1 MNKKGESTMESKL
14 IDFKKQLNDILIRL
28 RKDTA
33 PYMKK
38 MPLVAAKMADIEKLY
53 KERIEETKPQIMFF
67 GIYNAGKSSLLN
79 ELLRDDVA
87 KVADVPTTDHVDY
100 YNWRGYII
108 ADTPGVGAPIEHEE
122 VTNEAIRKADV
133 VLFVMTNAGSFEKKE
148 NYVRMKDIIDARK
161 KVIIVINDKSDFL
174 PQERYEEMM
183 QVQQKI
189 YDNMMALGID
199 HVKERF
205 TILFVNA
212 KLAHKG
218 RIANKHLLWERS
230 QIAELES
237 YILSEMKNSDDFA
250 VIRHAI
256 YEINQDVEAIKKQ
269 ISNVDTNP
277 EYVAIQKVLNGL
289 HDAKIQVR
297 KNMSDFI
304 SSQTNKL
311 GVTLPDAIWAVKE
324 DQTKIDQTVQQAQ
337 QNLSEKVKAHLE
349 DQLQTVVDDLAMNW
363 TNFVVEMQ
371 KLESQRIRVDEPQI
385 DVDQSTEIPEENTD
399 FIKEGMGAWAESKM
413 DAETAR
419 TMVGEGTKFVES
431 IMKDCGVKIGR
442 GGKYFLKKTGLGALI
457 KSVPIIAKIP
467 VPPLEI
473 VLLGY
478 TALKHF
484 LGDDGAYERA
494 RAEAERENAIA
505 EAKAQAE
512 EQARQALQQKCLY
525 MADDIKEKLI
535 LWTNQV
541 IRSHIGNYED
551 NLSDKM
557 NTLMNDQTNALGV
570 ANCLAKI
577 SDDYDKLAI
586 DMKGSK

>member
-1 MNKKGESTMESKL
+1 MESKL
-14 IDFKKQLNDILIRL
+14 IDFKKQLNDILTRL
-28 RKDTA
+28 KEDTA
-33 PYMKK
+33 PYMEK
-38 MPLVAAKMADIEKLY
+38 MPVVAAKMADIEKLY
-53 KERIEETKPQIMFF
+53 KEKIENTKPQIMFF
-67 GIYNAGKSSLLN
+67 GLYNAGKSSLLN

-100 YNWRGYII
+100 YNWRGYTI

-148 NYVRMKDIIDARK
+148 NYVRMKDIVDAGK

-189 YDNMMALGID
+189 YDNMMALDID
-199 HVKERF
+199 NVKERF

-218 RIANKHLLWERS
+218 RMANKHLLWEKS

-256 YEINQDVEAIKKQ
+256 DEINKDVEAIREQ
-269 ISNVDTNP
+269 LSQVDTNP
-277 EYVAIQKVLNGL
+277 EYMAIQKVLNGL
-289 HDAKIQVR
+289 HNAKIQVR

-311 GVTLPDAIWAVKE
+311 GCTLPDAIWAVKE
-324 DQTKIDQTVQQAQ
+324 DQAKIDQTVQQAQ

-349 DQLQTVVDDLAMNW
+349 DQLQTVVDDLSMDW

-371 KLESQRIRVDEPQI
+371 KLEAQRIRVDEPQ
-385 DVDQSTEIPEENTD
+385 VEAAQSTEIPEENTD
-399 FIKEGMGAWAESKM
+399 FIKESMGAWAESKM

-419 TMVGEGTKFVES
+419 TIASEGTQLLEGM
-431 IMKDCGVKIGR
+431 MKGAGFKIGK
-442 GGKYFLKKTGLGALI
+442 GGIGKYFLKKTGLGAFL
-457 KSVPIIAKIP
+457 KSVPFIAKVP

-473 VLLGY
+473 VILGY

-494 RAEAERENAIA
+494 RAQAERENAMA

-525 MADDIKEKLI
+525 MVDDIKENLI

-541 IRSHIGNYED
+541 IRSHIGTYED
-551 NLSDKM
+551 NLSGKM
-557 NTLMNDQTNALGV
+557 KTLMNDQTNAWGV
-570 ANCLAKI
+570 VSHLAKI

>member
-1 MNKKGESTMESKL
+1 MESKL
-14 IDFKKQLNDILIRL
+14 IDFKKQLNDILTRL
-28 RKDTA
+28 KEDTA
-33 PYMKK
+33 PYMEK
-38 MPLVAAKMADIEKLY
+38 MPIVAAKMADIEKLY
-53 KERIEETKPQIMFF
+53 KEKIENTKPQIMFF
-67 GIYNAGKSSLLN
+67 GLYNAGKSSLLN

-100 YNWRGYII
+100 YNWRGYTI

-148 NYVRMKDIIDARK
+148 NYVRMKDIIDAGK
-161 KVIIVINDKSDFL
+161 KIIIVINDKSNFL
-174 PQERYEEMM
+174 PQECYEEMM

-189 YDNMMALGID
+189 YDNMMALDID
-199 HVKERF
+199 NVKERF

-218 RIANKHLLWERS
+218 RTANKHLLWEKS

-256 YEINQDVEAIKKQ
+256 DEINKDVEAIREQ
-269 ISNVDTNP
+269 LSQVDTNP
-277 EYVAIQKVLNGL
+277 EYMAIQKVLNGL
-289 HDAKIQVR
+289 HNAKIQVR

-324 DQTKIDQTVQQAQ
+324 DQAKIDQTVQQAQ

-349 DQLQTVVDDLAMNW
+349 DQLQTVVDDLSMDW

-371 KLESQRIRVDEPQI
+371 KLEAQRIRVDEPQ
-385 DVDQSTEIPEENTD
+385 VEAAQSTEIPEENTD
-399 FIKEGMGAWAESKM
+399 FIKESMGAWAESKM

-419 TMVGEGTKFVES
+419 TIASEGTQLLEGM
-431 IMKDCGVKIGR
+431 MKGAGFKIGK
-442 GGKYFLKKTGLGALI
+442 GGIGKYFLKKTGLGAFL
-457 KSVPIIAKIP
+457 KSVPFIAKVP

-494 RAEAERENAIA
+494 KAQAERENAMA

-525 MADDIKEKLI
+525 MVDDIKENLI

-541 IRSHIGNYED
+541 IRSHIGTYED
-551 NLSDKM
+551 NLSGKM
-557 NTLMNDQTNALGV
+557 KTLMNDQTNALGV
-570 ANCLAKI
+570 ISHLAKI

>member
-1 MNKKGESTMESKL
+1 MESKL
-14 IDFKKQLNDILIRL
+14 IDFKKQLNDILTRL
-28 RKDTA
+28 KEDTA
-33 PYMKK
+33 PYMEK
-38 MPLVAAKMADIEKLY
+38 MPIVAAKMADIEKLY
-53 KERIEETKPQIMFF
+53 KEKIENTKPQIMFF
-67 GIYNAGKSSLLN
+67 GLYNAGKSSLLN

-100 YNWRGYII
+100 YNWRGYTI

-148 NYVRMKDIIDARK
+148 NYVRMKDIVDAGK

-189 YDNMMALGID
+189 YDNMMALDID
-199 HVKERF
+199 NVKERF

-218 RIANKHLLWERS
+218 RMANKPLLWEKS

-256 YEINQDVEAIKKQ
+256 DEINKDVEAIREQ
-269 ISNVDTNP
+269 LSQVDTNP
-277 EYVAIQKVLNGL
+277 EYMAIQKVLNGL
-289 HDAKIQVR
+289 HNAKIQVR

-311 GVTLPDAIWAVKE
+311 GVTLSDAIWAVKE
-324 DQTKIDQTVQQAQ
+324 DQAKIDQTVQQAQ

-349 DQLQTVVDDLAMNW
+349 DQLQTVVDDLSMDW

-371 KLESQRIRVDEPQI
+371 KLEAQRIRVDEPQ
-385 DVDQSTEIPEENTD
+385 VEAAQSTEIPEENTD
-399 FIKEGMGAWAESKM
+399 FIKESMGAWAESKM

-419 TMVGEGTKFVES
+419 TIASEGTQFLEGM
-431 IMKDCGVKIGR
+431 MKGAGFKIGR
-442 GGKYFLKKTGLGALI
+442 GGLGKYLLKKTGLGAFI
-457 KSVPIIAKIP
+457 KSVPFIAQVP

-473 VLLGY
+473 ILLGY

-494 RAEAERENAIA
+494 KAQAERENAMA

-525 MADDIKEKLI
+525 MVDDIKENLI

-541 IRSHIGNYED
+541 IRSHIGTYED
-551 NLSDKM
+551 NLSGKM
-557 NTLMNDQTNALGV
+557 KTLMNDQTNALGV
-570 ANCLAKI
+570 ISHLAKI

>member
-1 MNKKGESTMESKL
+1 MESKL
-14 IDFKKQLNDILIRL
+14 IDFKKQLNDILTRL
-28 RKDTA
+28 KEDTA
-33 PYMKK
+33 PYMEK
-38 MPLVAAKMADIEKLY
+38 MPIVAAKMADIEKLY
-53 KERIEETKPQIMFF
+53 KEKIENTKPQIMFF
-67 GIYNAGKSSLLN
+67 GLYNAGKSSLLN

-100 YNWRGYII
+100 YNWRGYTI

-148 NYVRMKDIIDARK
+148 NYVRMKDIVDAGK

-189 YDNMMALGID
+189 YDNMMALDID
-199 HVKERF
+199 NVKERF

-218 RIANKHLLWERS
+218 RTANKHLLWEKS

-256 YEINQDVEAIKKQ
+256 YEINQDVEAIVEAIREQ
-269 ISNVDTNP
+269 LSQVDTNP
-277 EYVAIQKVLNGL
+277 EYMAIQKVLNGL
-289 HDAKIQVR
+289 HNSKIQVR

-304 SSQTNKL
+304 SSQTNRL

-324 DQTKIDQTVQQAQ
+324 DQAKIDQTVQQAQ

-349 DQLQTVVDDLAMNW
+349 DQLQTVVDDLSMDW

-371 KLESQRIRVDEPQI
+371 KLEAQRIRVDEPQ
-385 DVDQSTEIPEENTD
+385 VEAAQSTEIPEENTD
-399 FIKEGMGAWAESKM
+399 FIKESMGAWAESKM

-419 TMVGEGTKFVES
+419 TIASEGTQLLEGM
-431 IMKDCGVKIGR
+431 MKGVGFKIGK
-442 GGKYFLKKTGLGALI
+442 GGLGKYLLKKTGLGAFI
-457 KSVPIIAKIP
+457 KSVPFIAQVP

-473 VLLGY
+473 VILGY

-494 RAEAERENAIA
+494 RAQAERENAMA

-525 MADDIKEKLI
+525 MVDDIKENLI

-541 IRSHIGNYED
+541 IRSHIGTYED
-551 NLSDKM
+551 NLSGKM
-557 NTLMNDQTNALGV
+557 KTLMNDQTNALGV
-570 ANCLAKI
+570 ISHLAKI

>member
-1 MNKKGESTMESKL
+1 MESKL
-14 IDFKKQLNDILIRL
+14 IDFKKQLNDILTRL
-28 RKDTA
+28 KEDTA
-33 PYMKK
+33 PYMEK
-38 MPLVAAKMADIEKLY
+38 MPVVAAKMADIEKLY
-53 KERIEETKPQIMFF
+53 KEKIENTKPQIMFF
-67 GIYNAGKSSLLN
+67 GLYNAGKSSLLN

-100 YNWRGYII
+100 YNWRGYTI

-148 NYVRMKDIIDARK
+148 NYVRMKDIVDAGK

-189 YDNMMALGID
+189 YDNMMALDID
-199 HVKERF
+199 NVKERF

-218 RIANKHLLWERS
+218 RMANKLLLWEKS

-256 YEINQDVEAIKKQ
+256 DEINKDVEAIREQ
-269 ISNVDTNP
+269 LSQVDTNP
-277 EYVAIQKVLNGL
+277 EYMAIQKVLNGL
-289 HDAKIQVR
+289 HNAKIQVR

-311 GVTLPDAIWAVKE
+311 GVTLPDAIWADKE
-324 DQTKIDQTVQQAQ
+324 DQAKIDQTVQQAQ

-349 DQLQTVVDDLAMNW
+349 DQLQTVVDDLSMDW

-371 KLESQRIRVDEPQI
+371 KLEAQRIRVDEPQ
-385 DVDQSTEIPEENTD
+385 VEAAQSTEIPEENTD
-399 FIKEGMGAWAESKM
+399 FIKESMGAWAESKM

-419 TMVGEGTKFVES
+419 TIASEGTQLLEGM
-431 IMKDCGVKIGR
+431 MKGAGFKIGK
-442 GGKYFLKKTGLGALI
+442 GGIGKYFLKKTGLGAFL
-457 KSVPIIAKIP
+457 KSVPFIAKVP

-494 RAEAERENAIA
+494 KAQAERENAMA

-525 MADDIKEKLI
+525 MVDDIKENLI

-541 IRSHIGNYED
+541 IRSHIGTYED
-551 NLSDKM
+551 NLSGKM
-557 NTLMNDQTNALGV
+557 KTLMNDQTNALGV
-570 ANCLAKI
+570 ISHLAKI

>member
-1 MNKKGESTMESKL
+1 MESKL
-14 IDFKKQLNDILIRL
+14 IDFKKQLNDILTRL
-28 RKDTA
+28 KEDTA
-33 PYMKK
+33 PYMEK
-38 MPLVAAKMADIEKLY
+38 MPIVAAKMADIEKLY
-53 KERIEETKPQIMFF
+53 KEKIENTKPQIMFF
-67 GIYNAGKSSLLN
+67 GLYNAGKSSLLN

-100 YNWRGYII
+100 YNWRGYTI

-148 NYVRMKDIIDARK
+148 NYVRMKDIIDAGK
-161 KVIIVINDKSDFL
+161 KVIIVINDKSNFL

-189 YDNMMALGID
+189 YDNMMALDID
-199 HVKERF
+199 NVKERF

-218 RIANKHLLWERS
+218 RMANKHLLWEKS

-256 YEINQDVEAIKKQ
+256 DEINQDVEAIREQ
-269 ISNVDTNP
+269 LSQVDTNP
-277 EYVAIQKVLNGL
+277 EYMAIQKVLNGL
-289 HDAKIQVR
+289 HNAKIQVR

-324 DQTKIDQTVQQAQ
+324 DQAKIDQTVQQAQ

-349 DQLQTVVDDLAMNW
+349 DQLQTVVDDLSMDW

-371 KLESQRIRVDEPQI
+371 KLEAQRIRVDEPQ
-385 DVDQSTEIPEENTD
+385 VEAAQSTEIPEENTD
-399 FIKEGMGAWAESKM
+399 FIKESMGAWAESKM
-413 DAETAR
+413 DAEKAR
-419 TMVGEGTKFVES
+419 TIASEGTQLLEGM
-431 IMKDCGVKIGR
+431 MKGAGFKIGK
-442 GGKYFLKKTGLGALI
+442 GGIGKYFLKKTGLGAFI
-457 KSVPIIAKIP
+457 KSVPFITQVP

-473 VLLGY
+473 ILLGY

-494 RAEAERENAIA
+494 KAQAERENAMA

-525 MADDIKEKLI
+525 MVDDIKENLI

-557 NTLMNDQTNALGV
+557 KTLMNDQTNAWGV
-570 ANCLAKI
+570 VSHLAKI

>member
-1 MNKKGESTMESKL
+1 MESKL
-14 IDFKKQLNDILIRL
+14 IDFKKQLNDILTRL
-28 RKDTA
+28 KEDTA
-33 PYMKK
+33 PYMEK
-38 MPLVAAKMADIEKLY
+38 MPIVAAKMADIEKLY
-53 KERIEETKPQIMFF
+53 KEKIENTKPQIMFF
-67 GIYNAGKSSLLN
+67 GLYNAGKSSLLN

-100 YNWRGYII
+100 YNWRGYTI

-148 NYVRMKDIIDARK
+148 NYVRMKDIVDAGK
-161 KVIIVINDKSDFL
+161 KIIIVINDKSNFL
-174 PQERYEEMM
+174 PQECYEEMM

-189 YDNMMALGID
+189 YDNMMALGINN
-199 HVKERF
+199 VKERF

-218 RIANKHLLWERS
+218 RTANKPLLWEKS

-256 YEINQDVEAIKKQ
+256 YEINQDVEAIVEAIREQ
-269 ISNVDTNP
+269 LSQVDTNP
-277 EYVAIQKVLNGL
+277 EYMAIQKVLNGL
-289 HDAKIQVR
+289 HNAKIQVR

-324 DQTKIDQTVQQAQ
+324 DQAKIDQTVQQAQ

-349 DQLQTVVDDLAMNW
+349 DQLQTVVDDLSMDW

-371 KLESQRIRVDEPQI
+371 KLEAQRIRVDEPQ
-385 DVDQSTEIPEENTD
+385 VEAAQSTEIPEENTD
-399 FIKEGMGAWAESKM
+399 FIKESMGAWAESKK

-419 TMVGEGTKFVES
+419 TIASEGTQLLEGM
-431 IMKDCGVKIGR
+431 MKGAGFKIGK
-442 GGKYFLKKTGLGALI
+442 GGIGKYFLKKTGLGAFI
-457 KSVPIIAKIP
+457 KSVPFIAQVP

-473 VLLGY
+473 ILLGY

-494 RAEAERENAIA
+494 KAQAERENAMA

-525 MADDIKEKLI
+525 MVDDIKENLI

-557 NTLMNDQTNALGV
+557 KTLMNDQTNAWGV
-570 ANCLAKI
+570 VSHLAKI

>member
-1 MNKKGESTMESKL
+1 MESKL
-14 IDFKKQLNDILIRL
+14 IDFKKQLNDILTRL
-28 RKDTA
+28 KEDTA
-33 PYMKK
+33 PYMEK
-38 MPLVAAKMADIEKLY
+38 MPIVAAKMADIEKLY
-53 KERIEETKPQIMFF
+53 KEKIENTKPQIMFF
-67 GIYNAGKSSLLN
+67 GLYNAGKSSLLN

-100 YNWRGYII
+100 YNWRGYTI

-148 NYVRMKDIIDARK
+148 NYVRMKDIIDAGK
-161 KVIIVINDKSDFL
+161 KIIIVINDKSNFL
-174 PQERYEEMM
+174 PQECYEEMM

-189 YDNMMALGID
+189 YDNMMALDID
-199 HVKERF
+199 NVKERF

-218 RIANKHLLWERS
+218 RTANKPLLWEKS

-256 YEINQDVEAIKKQ
+256 YEINQDVEAIVEAIREQ
-269 ISNVDTNP
+269 LSQVDTNP
-277 EYVAIQKVLNGL
+277 EYMAIQKVLNGL
-289 HDAKIQVR
+289 HNSKIQVR

-304 SSQTNKL
+304 SSQTNRL

-324 DQTKIDQTVQQAQ
+324 DQAKIDQTVQQAQ

-349 DQLQTVVDDLAMNW
+349 DQLQTVVDDLSMDW

-371 KLESQRIRVDEPQI
+371 KLEAQRIRVDEPQ
-385 DVDQSTEIPEENTD
+385 VEAAQSTEIPEENTD
-399 FIKEGMGAWAESKM
+399 FIKESMGAWAESKM

-419 TMVGEGTKFVES
+419 TIASEGTQLLEGM
-431 IMKDCGVKIGR
+431 MKGVGFKIGR
-442 GGKYFLKKTGLGALI
+442 GGLGKYLLKKTGLGTFI
-457 KSVPIIAKIP
+457 KSVPFIAQVP

-473 VLLGY
+473 VILGY

-494 RAEAERENAIA
+494 RAQAERENAMA

-525 MADDIKEKLI
+525 MVDDIKENLI

-557 NTLMNDQTNALGV
+557 KTLMNDQTNALGV
-570 ANCLAKI
+570 ISHLAKI

>member
-1 MNKKGESTMESKL
+1 MESKL
-14 IDFKKQLNDILIRL
+14 IDFKKQLNDILTRL
-28 RKDTA
+28 KEDTA
-33 PYMKK
+33 PYMEK
-38 MPLVAAKMADIEKLY
+38 MPIVAAKMADIEKLY
-53 KERIEETKPQIMFF
+53 KEKIENTKPQIMFF
-67 GIYNAGKSSLLN
+67 GLYNAGKSSLLN

-100 YNWRGYII
+100 YNWRGYTI

-148 NYVRMKDIIDARK
+148 NYVRMKDIVDAGK
-161 KVIIVINDKSDFL
+161 KIIIVINDKSNFL
-174 PQERYEEMM
+174 PQECYEEMM

-189 YDNMMALGID
+189 YDNMMALGINN
-199 HVKERF
+199 VKERF

-218 RIANKHLLWERS
+218 RTANKPLLWEKS

-256 YEINQDVEAIKKQ
+256 YEINQDVEAIVEAIREQ
-269 ISNVDTNP
+269 LSQVDTNP
-277 EYVAIQKVLNGL
+277 EYMAIQKVLNGL
-289 HDAKIQVR
+289 HNAKIQVR

-324 DQTKIDQTVQQAQ
+324 DQAKIDQTVQQAQ

-349 DQLQTVVDDLAMNW
+349 DQLQTVVDDLSMDW

-371 KLESQRIRVDEPQI
+371 KLEAQRIRVDEPQ
-385 DVDQSTEIPEENTD
+385 VEAAQSTEIPEENTD
-399 FIKEGMGAWAESKM
+399 FIKESMGAWVESKM
-413 DAETAR
+413 DAEKAR
-419 TMVGEGTKFVES
+419 TIASEGTQLLEGM
-431 IMKDCGVKIGR
+431 MKGVGFKIGK
-442 GGKYFLKKTGLGALI
+442 GGIGKYFLKKTGLGAFI
-457 KSVPIIAKIP
+457 KSVPFIAQVP

-473 VLLGY
+473 ILLGY

-494 RAEAERENAIA
+494 KAQAERENAMA

-525 MADDIKEKLI
+525 MVDDIKENLI

-557 NTLMNDQTNALGV
+557 KTLMNDQTNAWGAV
-570 ANCLAKI
+570 SHLAKI

>member
-1 MNKKGESTMESKL
+1 MESKL
-14 IDFKKQLNDILIRL
+14 IDFKKQLNDILTRL
-28 RKDTA
+28 KEDTA
-33 PYMKK
+33 PYMEK
-38 MPLVAAKMADIEKLY
+38 MPIVAAKMADIEKLY
-53 KERIEETKPQIMFF
+53 KEKIENTKPQIMFF
-67 GIYNAGKSSLLN
+67 GLYNAGKSSLLN

-100 YNWRGYII
+100 YNWRGYTI

-133 VLFVMTNAGSFEKKE
+133 VLFIMTNAGSFEKKE
-148 NYVRMKDIIDARK
+148 NYVRMKDIVDAGK

-189 YDNMMALGID
+189 YDNMMALDID
-199 HVKERF
+199 NVKERF

-218 RIANKHLLWERS
+218 RMANKHLLWEKS

-256 YEINQDVEAIKKQ
+256 DEINKDVEAIREQ
-269 ISNVDTNP
+269 LSQVDTNP
-277 EYVAIQKVLNGL
+277 EYMAIQKVLNGL
-289 HDAKIQVR
+289 HNAKIQVR

-324 DQTKIDQTVQQAQ
+324 DQAKIDQTVQQAQ
-337 QNLSEKVKAHLE
+337 QTLSEKVKAHLE
-349 DQLQTVVDDLAMNW
+349 DQLQTVVDDLSMDW

-371 KLESQRIRVDEPQI
+371 KLEAQRIRVDEPQ
-385 DVDQSTEIPEENTD
+385 VEAAQSTEIPEENTD
-399 FIKEGMGAWAESKM
+399 FIKESMGAWAESTM

-419 TMVGEGTKFVES
+419 TIASEGTQFLEGM
-431 IMKDCGVKIGR
+431 MKGAGFKIGR
-442 GGKYFLKKTGLGALI
+442 GGLGKYLLKKTGLGAFI
-457 KSVPIIAKIP
+457 KSVPFIAQVP

-473 VLLGY
+473 VILGY

-494 RAEAERENAIA
+494 RAQAERENAMA

-525 MADDIKEKLI
+525 MVDDIKENLI

-541 IRSHIGNYED
+541 IRSHISNYED

-557 NTLMNDQTNALGV
+557 KTLMNDQTNAWGV
-570 ANCLAKI
+570 VSHLAKI

>member
-1 MNKKGESTMESKL
+1 MESKL
-14 IDFKKQLNDILIRL
+14 IDFKKQLNDILICL

-33 PYMKK
+33 PYMEK
-38 MPLVAAKMADIEKLY
+38 MPVVAAKMADIEKLY
-53 KERIEETKPQIMFF
+53 KEKIENTKPQIMFF

-100 YNWRGYII
+100 YNWRGYTI
-108 ADTPGVGAPIEHEE
+108 ADTPGVGAPIEHEK
-122 VTNEAIRKADV
+122 VTNEAIRNADA
-133 VLFVMTNAGSFEKKE
+133 VLFVMTNKGSFEKKE
-148 NYVRMKDIIDARK
+148 NYVRMKDIVDAEK
-161 KVIIVINDKSDFL
+161 KVIIVINDKLDFL
-174 PQERYEEMM
+174 PQERYEEMR

-189 YDNMMALGID
+189 YDNMMALGIND
-199 HVKERF
+199 VRDRF

-218 RIANKHLLWERS
+218 RTANKPLLWEKS

-256 YEINQDVEAIKKQ
+256 YEIKQDVEAIREQ
-269 ISNVDTNP
+269 LSQVDTNP
-277 EYVAIQKVLNGL
+277 EYMAIQKVLNGL
-289 HDAKIQVR
+289 HNSKIQVR

-304 SSQTNKL
+304 SSQTNRL
-311 GVTLPDAIWAVKE
+311 GVTLSDAIWAVKE
-324 DQTKIDQTVQQAQ
+324 DQAKIDQTVQQAQ
-337 QNLSEKVKAHLE
+337 QTLSEKVKAHLE
-349 DQLQTVVDDLAMNW
+349 DQLQTVVDDLSMDW
-363 TNFVVEMQ
+363 TNFVIEMQ
-371 KLESQRIRVDEPQI
+371 KLEAQHISVDEPQ
-385 DVDQSTEIPEENTD
+385 VDAAQSTEIPEENTD
-399 FIKEGMGAWAESKM
+399 FIKESMGAWAESKV

-419 TMVGEGTKFVES
+419 TIASEGTKFVEGM
-431 IMKDCGVKIGR
+431 MKDFGVKIGR
-442 GGKYFLKKTGLGALI
+442 GGIGKYILKKTGLGAFI
-457 KSVPIIAKIP
+457 KSVPFIAKVP
-467 VPPLEI
+467 VPQLEI

-478 TALKHF
+478 KVLKHF

-494 RAEAERENAIA
+494 RAAAERENAMA

-525 MADDIKEKLI
+525 MVDDIKENLI

-551 NLSDKM
+551 NLSGKM
-557 NTLMNDQTNALGV
+557 KTLMNDQTNALGV
-570 ANCLAKI
+570 VSHLAKI

>member
-1 MNKKGESTMESKL
+1 MESKL
-14 IDFKKQLNDILIRL
+14 IDFKKQLNDILTRL
-28 RKDTA
+28 KEDTA
-33 PYMKK
+33 PYMEK
-38 MPLVAAKMADIEKLY
+38 MPIVAAKMADIEKLY
-53 KERIEETKPQIMFF
+53 KEKIENTKPQIMFF
-67 GIYNAGKSSLLN
+67 GLYNAGKSSLLN

-100 YNWRGYII
+100 YNWRGYTI

-148 NYVRMKDIIDARK
+148 NYVRMKDIVDAGK

-189 YDNMMALGID
+189 YDNMMALDID
-199 HVKERF
+199 NVKERF

-218 RIANKHLLWERS
+218 RMANKPLLWEKS

-256 YEINQDVEAIKKQ
+256 DEINKDVEAIREQ
-269 ISNVDTNP
+269 LSQVDTNP
-277 EYVAIQKVLNGL
+277 EYMAIQKVLNGL
-289 HDAKIQVR
+289 HNAKIQVR

-324 DQTKIDQTVQQAQ
+324 DQAKIDQTVQQAQ

-349 DQLQTVVDDLAMNW
+349 DQLQTVVDDLSMDW

-371 KLESQRIRVDEPQI
+371 KLEAQRIRVDEPQ
-385 DVDQSTEIPEENTD
+385 VEAAQSMEIPEENTD
-399 FIKEGMGAWAESKM
+399 FIKESMGAWAESKM

-419 TMVGEGTKFVES
+419 TIASEGTQLLEGM
-431 IMKDCGVKIGR
+431 MKGAGFKIGK
-442 GGKYFLKKTGLGALI
+442 GGIGKYFLKKTGLGAFL
-457 KSVPIIAKIP
+457 KSVPFIAKVP

-494 RAEAERENAIA
+494 KAQAERENAMA

-525 MADDIKEKLI
+525 MVDDIKENLI

-541 IRSHIGNYED
+541 IRSHIGTYED
-551 NLSDKM
+551 NLSGKM
-557 NTLMNDQTNALGV
+557 KTLMNDQTNALGV
-570 ANCLAKI
+570 ISHLAKI

>member
-1 MNKKGESTMESKL
+1 MESKL
-14 IDFKKQLNDILIRL
+14 IDFKKQLNDILTRL
-28 RKDTA
+28 KEDTA
-33 PYMKK
+33 PYMEK
-38 MPLVAAKMADIEKLY
+38 MPIVAAKMADIEKLY
-53 KERIEETKPQIMFF
+53 KEKIENTKPQIMFF
-67 GIYNAGKSSLLN
+67 GLYNAGKSSLLN

-100 YNWRGYII
+100 YNWRGYTI

-148 NYVRMKDIIDARK
+148 NYVRMKDIIDAGK
-161 KVIIVINDKSDFL
+161 KIIIVINDKSNFL
-174 PQERYEEMM
+174 PQECYEEMM

-189 YDNMMALGID
+189 YDNMMTLDID
-199 HVKERF
+199 NVKERF

-218 RIANKHLLWERS
+218 RTANKPLLWEKS

-256 YEINQDVEAIKKQ
+256 YEINQDVEAIVEAIREQ
-269 ISNVDTNP
+269 LSQVDTNP
-277 EYVAIQKVLNGL
+277 EYMAIQKVLNGL
-289 HDAKIQVR
+289 HNSKIQVR

-304 SSQTNKL
+304 SSQTNRL

-324 DQTKIDQTVQQAQ
+324 DQAKIDQTVQQAQ

-349 DQLQTVVDDLAMNW
+349 DQLQTVVDDLSMDW

-371 KLESQRIRVDEPQI
+371 KLEAQRIRVDEPQ
-385 DVDQSTEIPEENTD
+385 VEAAQSTEIPEENTD
-399 FIKEGMGAWAESKM
+399 FIKESMGAWAESKM

-419 TMVGEGTKFVES
+419 TIASEGTQLLEGM
-431 IMKDCGVKIGR
+431 MKGVGFKIGK
-442 GGKYFLKKTGLGALI
+442 GGLGKYLLKKTGLGAFI
-457 KSVPIIAKIP
+457 KSVPFIAQVP
-467 VPPLEI
+467 VPLLEI
-473 VLLGY
+473 VILGY

-494 RAEAERENAIA
+494 RAQAERENAMA

-525 MADDIKEKLI
+525 MVDDIKENLI

-557 NTLMNDQTNALGV
+557 KTLMNDQTNALGV
-570 ANCLAKI
+570 VSHLAKI

>member
-1 MNKKGESTMESKL
+1 MESKL
-14 IDFKKQLNDILIRL
+14 IDFKKQLNDILTRL
-28 RKDTA
+28 KEDTA
-33 PYMKK
+33 PYMEK
-38 MPLVAAKMADIEKLY
+38 MPVVAAKMADIEKLY
-53 KERIEETKPQIMFF
+53 KEKIENTKPQIMFF
-67 GIYNAGKSSLLN
+67 GLYNAGKSSLLN

-100 YNWRGYII
+100 YNWRGYTI

-148 NYVRMKDIIDARK
+148 NYVRMKDIVDAGK
-161 KVIIVINDKSDFL
+161 KIIIVINDKSNFL
-174 PQERYEEMM
+174 PQECYEEMM

-189 YDNMMALGID
+189 YDNMMALGINN
-199 HVKERF
+199 VKERF

-218 RIANKHLLWERS
+218 RTANKPLLWEKS

-256 YEINQDVEAIKKQ
+256 YEINQDVEAIVEAIREQ
-269 ISNVDTNP
+269 LSQVDTNP
-277 EYVAIQKVLNGL
+277 EYMAIQKVLNGL
-289 HDAKIQVR
+289 HNAKIQVR

-324 DQTKIDQTVQQAQ
+324 DQAKIDQTVQQAQ

-349 DQLQTVVDDLAMNW
+349 DQLQTVVDDLSMDW

-371 KLESQRIRVDEPQI
+371 KLEAQRIRVDEPQ
-385 DVDQSTEIPEENTD
+385 VEAAQSTEIPEENTD
-399 FIKEGMGAWAESKM
+399 FIKESMGAWAESKM
-413 DAETAR
+413 DAEKAR
-419 TMVGEGTKFVES
+419 TIASEGTQLLEGM
-431 IMKDCGVKIGR
+431 MKGVGFKIGK
-442 GGKYFLKKTGLGALI
+442 GGIGKYFLKKTGLGAFI
-457 KSVPIIAKIP
+457 KSVPFIAQVP

-473 VLLGY
+473 ILLGY

-494 RAEAERENAIA
+494 KAQAERENAMA

-525 MADDIKEKLI
+525 MVDDIKENLI

-557 NTLMNDQTNALGV
+557 KTLMNDQTNAWGV
-570 ANCLAKI
+570 VSHLAKI

>member
-1 MNKKGESTMESKL
+1 MESKL
-14 IDFKKQLNDILIRL
+14 IDFKKQLNDILTRL
-28 RKDTA
+28 KEDTA
-33 PYMKK
+33 PYMEK
-38 MPLVAAKMADIEKLY
+38 MPIVAAKMADIEKLY
-53 KERIEETKPQIMFF
+53 KEKIENTKPQIMFF
-67 GIYNAGKSSLLN
+67 GLYNAGESSLLN

-100 YNWRGYII
+100 YNWRGYTI

-148 NYVRMKDIIDARK
+148 NYVRMKDIVDAGK
-161 KVIIVINDKSDFL
+161 KIIIVINDKSNFL
-174 PQERYEEMM
+174 PQECYEEMM

-189 YDNMMALGID
+189 YDNMMALGINN
-199 HVKERF
+199 VKERF

-218 RIANKHLLWERS
+218 RTANKPLLWEKS

-256 YEINQDVEAIKKQ
+256 YEINQDVEAIVEAIREQ
-269 ISNVDTNP
+269 LSQVDTNP
-277 EYVAIQKVLNGL
+277 EYMAIQKVLNGL
-289 HDAKIQVR
+289 HNAKIQVR

-324 DQTKIDQTVQQAQ
+324 DQAKIDQTVQQAQ

-349 DQLQTVVDDLAMNW
+349 DQLQTVVDDLSMDW

-371 KLESQRIRVDEPQI
+371 KLEAQRIRVDEPQ
-385 DVDQSTEIPEENTD
+385 VEAAQSTEIPEENTD
-399 FIKEGMGAWAESKM
+399 FIKESMGAWAESKM
-413 DAETAR
+413 DAEKAR
-419 TMVGEGTKFVES
+419 TIASEGTQLLEGM
-431 IMKDCGVKIGR
+431 MKGVGFKIGK
-442 GGKYFLKKTGLGALI
+442 GGIGKYFLKKTGLGAFI
-457 KSVPIIAKIP
+457 KSVPFIAQVP

-473 VLLGY
+473 ILLGY

-494 RAEAERENAIA
+494 KAQAERENAMA

-525 MADDIKEKLI
+525 MVDDIKENLI

-557 NTLMNDQTNALGV
+557 KTLMNDQTNAWGV
-570 ANCLAKI
+570 VSHLAKI